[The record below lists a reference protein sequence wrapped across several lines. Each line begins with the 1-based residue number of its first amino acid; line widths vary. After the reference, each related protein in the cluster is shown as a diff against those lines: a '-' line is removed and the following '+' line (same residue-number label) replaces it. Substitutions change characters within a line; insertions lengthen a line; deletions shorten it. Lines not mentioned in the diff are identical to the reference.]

1 MPNSHTPE
9 TKATSF
15 SAKEKDEET
24 QYSYFGARYYN
35 SDISIWLSVDPM
47 ADQRSWVS
55 PYNYCQN
62 NPIRRVDPTGALDS
76 DHIDVF
82 GNVIAHYDDGDK
94 SVYVHKYGTTEA
106 QVDAQRTA
114 SNNTG
119 GSGTKI
125 GEIGGNIDVSEIM
138 SNKLKVSSEVA
149 KNINGLGEF
158 ADWVKAGSVWD
169 LKGNEK
175 TIFGVAWAYDQANKT
190 ETTFNFGGYSNMT
203 AADVGN
209 YHFGYIGR
217 YTNNGKGFSE
227 NTLWI
232 GAGLVEIKKNI
243 FDEGKFF
250 TGLSGMTQL
259 LGPIGPRPPYGDRM
273 VDFIWSTMGM
283 IDADKS
289 KKR

>member
-1 MPNSHTPE
+1 
-9 TKATSF
+9 
-15 SAKEKDEET
+15 
-24 QYSYFGARYYN
+24 
-35 SDISIWLSVDPM
+35 LSVDPM

-273 VDFIWSTMGM
+273 VDFIWSTMGV